1 MLYNALAQRVL
12 QHLPYTPNEQQS
24 ELLLRLSRFVVT
36 GGDCELFLLT
46 GYAGTGKTSLVG
58 AMVKTLDELKYKTI
72 LLAPTGRAAK
82 VFSRYAHHP
91 AYTIHRK
98 IYRQQRFSPDMRGF
112 LAGSNTHRDTLFI
125 VDEASMIANS
135 AGDSDFYGS
144 GRLLDDLIEYVYSGE
159 NCRLLLLGDTA
170 QLPPVGQAH
179 SPALS
184 PERLKAMG
192 MTVTTFELSEVAR
205 QDADSGILFNA
216 TRLRSI
222 MASCSEGDM
231 PIPQIR
237 FGTYPDVINL
247 SGEYLI
253 ETLSDSYD
261 RVGLDDTIVI
271 TRSNKRA
278 GIFNQGIRNQILYR
292 EEELTAGDMLLV
304 AKNNYYWGKEY
315 KEVDFI
321 ANGDVARVVRVLK
334 RYEMYGFR
342 FADVQ
347 LHFPDLDVE
356 LEARI
361 LLDTLCSDA
370 PALSREQNE
379 QLYTAILEDYAH
391 ITTQR
396 ERMQRLKADPW
407 FNALQVKYAYGVTC
421 HKAQGGQWRH
431 AYIDMGYIN
440 PETLSLDFYRWLY
453 TAITRATERVYF
465 VNIAPHFVE
474 GGKCHDDM

>member
-1 MLYNALAQRVL
+1 MLYDALAAHTISQLR
-12 QHLPYTPNEQQS
+12 YIPNEQQR
-24 ELLLRLSRFVVT
+24 ELITRLARFVLNGKDT
-36 GGDCELFLLT
+36 DLFLLT

-58 AMVKTLDELKYKTI
+58 ALVRTLHALNFKTV

-82 VFSRYAHHP
+82 VFSRYAAHP

-112 LAGSNTHRDTLFI
+112 LAGNNTHRDTLFI

-135 AGDSDFYGS
+135 SGDSGIYGS
-144 GRLLDDLIEYVYSGE
+144 GQLLDDLLEYVYGGD
-159 NCRLLLLGDTA
+159 NCRLLLLGDIA
-170 QLPPVGQAH
+170 QLPPVGQPF

-184 PERLKAMG
+184 PEVLRAMG
-192 MTVTTFELSEVAR
+192 MNVISYELNQVAR
-205 QDADSGILFNA
+205 QDSDSGILYNA
-216 TRLRSI
+216 TRLRHTMTICSDTI
-222 MASCSEGDM
+222 M
-231 PIPQIR
+231 PPPQLR
-237 FGTYPDVINL
+237 FKGFPDVVNL
-247 SGEYLI
+247 SGEFLI
-253 ETLSDSYD
+253 ETLSDSFD
-261 RVGLDDTIVI
+261 SVGLDDTIVI

-321 ANGDVARVVRVLK
+321 ANGDIARVVRVRK
-334 RYEMYGFR
+334 NYTMYGFR

-361 LLDTLCSDA
+361 LLDTLHSDA

-391 ITTQR
+391 IPTQR
-396 ERMQRLKADPW
+396 ERLQRLKADPW

-431 AYIDMGYIN
+431 AYIDMGYID
-440 PETLSLDFYRWLY
+440 PSALSLDFYRWLY

-465 VNIAPHFVE
+465 INVADPFV
-474 GGKCHDDM
+474 DDTDK

>member
-1 MLYNALAQRVL
+1 MLYDALAAKVCSQL
-12 QHLPYTPNEQQS
+12 TYTPNRQQQ
-24 ELLLRLSRFVVT
+24 ELLIRLSKFILT
-36 GGDCELFLLT
+36 GGENELFLLK

-58 AMVKTLDELKYKTI
+58 ALVKTLQSIDRKTV

-82 VFSRYAHHP
+82 VFARYAGHS

-98 IYRQQRFSPDMRGF
+98 IYRQQRFSPDMQGF
-112 LAGSNTHRDTLFI
+112 LAGNNMHRDTLFI

-135 AGDSDFYGS
+135 LNENGYYGS
-144 GRLLDDLIEYVYSGE
+144 GQLLDDLIEYVYGGE

-170 QLPPVGQAH
+170 QLPPVGQAY

-184 PERLKAMG
+184 PERLSAFG
-192 MTVTTFELSEVAR
+192 LRVTTYELNEVAR
-205 QDADSGILFNA
+205 QDNASGILYNA
-216 TRLRSI
+216 TRLRRQMDTEAEILPPPRLRFSGY
-222 MASCSEGDM
+222 GD
-231 PIPQIR
+231 
-237 FGTYPDVINL
+237 VVNL

-261 RVGLDDTIVI
+261 KVGLDETIVI

-315 KEVDFI
+315 KGVDFI
-321 ANGDVARVVRVLK
+321 ANGDVARVMRVRK
-334 RYEMYGFR
+334 YYEMYGFR

-347 LHFPDLDVE
+347 LQFPDLDIE
-356 LEARI
+356 IEARI
-361 LLDTLCSDA
+361 LLDTLSSDA

-379 QLYTAILEDYAH
+379 QLYTRILEDYTH
-391 ITTQR
+391 IASQR
-396 ERMQRLKADPW
+396 ERLQRLKADPW

-431 AYIDMGYIN
+431 AYIDMGYIDPQN
-440 PETLSLDFYRWLY
+440 LTLDFYRWLY
-453 TAITRATERVYF
+453 TALTRATERVYF
-465 VNIAPHFVE
+465 INTGECFIE
-474 GGKCHDDM
+474 K

>member
-1 MLYNALAQRVL
+1 MLYDALAA
-12 QHLPYTPNEQQS
+12 HTIGNLPYTPNAQQRD
-24 ELLLRLSRFVVT
+24 LLSRLARFVLNGKDT
-36 GGDCELFLLT
+36 DLFLLT

-58 AMVKTLDELKYKTI
+58 ALVKTLDSLHFKTV

-82 VFSRYAHHP
+82 VFARYAAHP

-112 LAGSNTHRDTLFI
+112 LAGNNTHRDTLFI
-125 VDEASMIANS
+125 VDEASMIANNT
-135 AGDSDFYGS
+135 SDTGFYGS
-144 GRLLDDLIEYVYSGE
+144 GNLLNDLIEYVYAGD

-170 QLPPVGQAH
+170 QLPPVGQAF

-184 PERLKAMG
+184 PQFLKAMG
-192 MTVTTFELSEVAR
+192 MNVIDFELNQVAR
-205 QDADSGILFNA
+205 QDSDSGILFNA
-216 TRLRSI
+216 TRLRHTMTACNDSI
-222 MASCSEGDM
+222 MPPPQLCFGD
-231 PIPQIR
+231 
-237 FGTYPDVINL
+237 FPDVVNL

-261 RVGLDDTIVI
+261 SVGLDDTIVI

-292 EEELTAGDMLLV
+292 EEELTSGDMLLV

-321 ANGDVARVVRVLK
+321 ANGDVARVVRVRK
-334 RYEMYGFR
+334 TYNMYGFR
-342 FADVQ
+342 FADVLLQ
-347 LHFPDLDVE
+347 FPDLEVE

-361 LLDTLCSDA
+361 LLDTLSSDA
-370 PALSREQNE
+370 PALSPQQNE
-379 QLYTAILEDYAH
+379 QLYTAILQDYAH
-391 ITTQR
+391 ITNQR

-431 AYIDMGYIN
+431 AYIDMGYIDH
-440 PETLSLDFYRWLY
+440 TALSLDFYRWLY

-465 VNIAPHFVE
+465 INLAEPFIDNYQAN
-474 GGKCHDDM
+474 D

>member
-1 MLYNALAQRVL
+1 MLYEALAA
-12 QHLPYTPNEQQS
+12 HTISNLPYEPNEGQR
-24 ELLLRLSRFVVT
+24 ELITRLARFVLNGKDT
-36 GGDCELFLLT
+36 DLFLLT

-58 AMVKTLDELKYKTI
+58 ALVRTLQSLKFKTV

-82 VFSRYAHHP
+82 VFSRYAQHP

-112 LAGSNTHRDTLFI
+112 LAGNNTHRDTLFI

-135 AGDSDFYGS
+135 PGESGFYGS
-144 GRLLDDLIEYVYSGE
+144 GQLLDDLLEYVYGGD
-159 NCRLLLLGDTA
+159 NCRLLLLGDIA
-170 QLPPVGQAH
+170 QLPPVGQPF

-184 PERLKAMG
+184 PEVLRSMG
-192 MTVTTFELSEVAR
+192 MNVISYELNQVAR
-205 QDADSGILFNA
+205 QDTDSGILFNA
-216 TRLRSI
+216 TRLRHTMNRCNDPI
-222 MASCSEGDM
+222 M
-231 PIPQIR
+231 PPPQLC
-237 FGTYPDVINL
+237 FKGFPDVVNL
-247 SGEYLI
+247 SGEFLI
-253 ETLSDSYD
+253 ETLSDSFD
-261 RVGLDDTIVI
+261 SVGLDDTIVI

-321 ANGDVARVVRVLK
+321 ANGDIARVVRVRK
-334 RYEMYGFR
+334 NYEIYGFR

-347 LHFPDLDVE
+347 LQFPDLEVE

-361 LLDTLCSDA
+361 LLDTLHSDA

-379 QLYTAILEDYAH
+379 QLYTAILQDYAH
-391 ITTQR
+391 ISTQR

-431 AYIDMGYIN
+431 AYIDMGYID
-440 PETLSLDFYRWLY
+440 PSALSLDFYRWLY
-453 TAITRATERVYF
+453 TAITRATEKVYF
-465 VNIAPHFVE
+465 INVAEPFIDNSE
-474 GGKCHDDM
+474 K

>member
-1 MLYNALAQRVL
+1 MLHNALAAKVCS
-12 QHLPYTPNEQQS
+12 HLTYTPNTQQK
-24 ELLLRLSRFVVT
+24 ELLARLSKFILT
-36 GGDCELFLLT
+36 GRENELFLLT

-58 AMVKTLDELKYKTI
+58 ALVKTLQELDRKTV

-82 VFSRYAHHP
+82 VFAKYARHS
-91 AYTIHRK
+91 AFTIHRK
-98 IYRQQRFSPDMRGF
+98 IYRQQHFSPDMQGF
-112 LAGSNTHRDTLFI
+112 LAGNNMHRDTLFI

-135 AGDSDFYGS
+135 TNEGGYYGT
-144 GRLLDDLIEYVYSGE
+144 GQLLDDLIEYVYGGE

-170 QLPPVGQAH
+170 QLPPVGQAY

-184 PERLKAMG
+184 PERLSAYG
-192 MTVTTFELSEVAR
+192 LQVTTYELNEVAR
-205 QDADSGILFNA
+205 QDSTSGILYNA
-216 TRLRSI
+216 TRLRQQMNTDAEI
-222 MASCSEGDM
+222 L
-231 PIPQIR
+231 PPPRLR
-237 FGTYPDVINL
+237 FSGYEDVVNL

-261 RVGLDDTIVI
+261 KVGLDETIVI

-315 KEVDFI
+315 KGVDFI
-321 ANGDVARVVRVLK
+321 ANGDVARVTRVRK
-334 RYEMYGFR
+334 HYEMYGFR

-347 LHFPDLDVE
+347 LQFPDLDIE
-356 LEARI
+356 IEARI
-361 LLDTLCSDA
+361 LLDTLSSDA

-379 QLYTAILEDYAH
+379 QLYTRILEDYAH
-391 ITTQR
+391 IASQR

-431 AYIDMGYIN
+431 AYIDMGYIDPQN
-440 PETLSLDFYRWLY
+440 LTLDFYRWLY
-453 TAITRATERVYF
+453 TALTRATERVYF
-465 VNIAPHFVE
+465 INAAEPFVE
-474 GGKCHDDM
+474 

>member
-1 MLYNALAQRVL
+1 MLYDALAAHTISQ
-12 QHLPYTPNEQQS
+12 LPYIPNEQQR
-24 ELLLRLSRFVVT
+24 ELITRLARFVLNGKDT
-36 GGDCELFLLT
+36 DLFLLT

-58 AMVKTLDELKYKTI
+58 ALVRTLHALNFKTV

-82 VFSRYAHHP
+82 VFSRYAAHP

-112 LAGSNTHRDTLFI
+112 LAGNNTHRDTLFI

-135 AGDSDFYGS
+135 SGDSGIYGS
-144 GRLLDDLIEYVYSGE
+144 GQLLDDLLEYVYGGD
-159 NCRLLLLGDTA
+159 NCRLLLLGDIA
-170 QLPPVGQAH
+170 QLPPVGQPF

-184 PERLKAMG
+184 PEVLRAMG
-192 MTVTTFELSEVAR
+192 MNVISYELNQVAR
-205 QDADSGILFNA
+205 QDSDSGILYNA
-216 TRLRSI
+216 TRLRHTMNICSDPI
-222 MASCSEGDM
+222 M
-231 PIPQIR
+231 PPPQLR
-237 FGTYPDVINL
+237 FKGFPDVVNL
-247 SGEYLI
+247 SGEFLI
-253 ETLSDSYD
+253 ETLSDSFD
-261 RVGLDDTIVI
+261 SVGLDDTIVI

-278 GIFNQGIRNQILYR
+278 GIFSQGIRNQILYR

-321 ANGDVARVVRVLK
+321 ANGDIARVVRVRK
-334 RYEMYGFR
+334 NYTMYGFR

-361 LLDTLCSDA
+361 LLDTLHSDA

-391 ITTQR
+391 IPTQR
-396 ERMQRLKADPW
+396 ERLQRLKADPW

-431 AYIDMGYIN
+431 AYIDMGYID
-440 PETLSLDFYRWLY
+440 PSALSLDFYRWLY

-465 VNIAPHFVE
+465 INVADPFVDE
-474 GGKCHDDM
+474 TDK

>member
-1 MLYNALAQRVL
+1 MLYEALAAQTIAN
-12 QHLPYTPNEQQS
+12 LPYTPNDSQR
-24 ELLLRLSRFVVT
+24 ELITRLARFVI
-36 GGDCELFLLT
+36 GGRDTDLFLLT

-58 AMVKTLDELKYKTI
+58 ALVRTLSSLNFKTV

-112 LAGSNTHRDTLFI
+112 LSGNNTHRDTLFI

-135 AGDSDFYGS
+135 PGEPGFYGS
-144 GRLLDDLIEYVYSGE
+144 GQLLDDLLEYVYSGE
-159 NCRLLLLGDTA
+159 NCRLLLLGDVA
-170 QLPPVGQAH
+170 QLPPVGQPF

-184 PERLKAMG
+184 PEVLKSMG
-192 MTVTTFELSEVAR
+192 MNVISFELNQVAR
-205 QDADSGILFNA
+205 QDTDSGILFNA

-222 MASCSEGDM
+222 MSECTDSPM
-231 PIPQIR
+231 PPPQLR
-237 FGTYPDVINL
+237 FSNFPDVVNL
-247 SGEYLI
+247 SGEFLI
-253 ETLSDSYD
+253 ETLSDSFD
-261 RVGLDDTIVI
+261 SVGLDDTIVI

-321 ANGDVARVVRVLK
+321 ANGDVARVVRVRK
-334 RYEMYGFR
+334 NYEMYGFR

-347 LHFPDLDVE
+347 LQFPDLEVE

-361 LLDTLCSDA
+361 LLDTLHSDA

-391 ITTQR
+391 ISTQR
-396 ERMQRLKADPW
+396 ERLQRLKADPW
-407 FNALQVKYAYGVTC
+407 YNALQVKYAYGVTC

-431 AYIDMGYIN
+431 AYIDMGYID
-440 PETLSLDFYRWLY
+440 PSALSLDFYRWLY

-465 VNIAPHFVE
+465 INIAEPFI
-474 GGKCHDDM
+474 DNSNS

>member
-1 MLYNALAQRVL
+1 MLYEALAA
-12 QHLPYTPNEQQS
+12 HTISSLPYTPNDQQQ
-24 ELLLRLSRFVVT
+24 ELITRLARFVLNGKDT
-36 GGDCELFLLT
+36 DLFLLT

-58 AMVKTLDELKYKTI
+58 ALVKTLDSLKFKTV

-82 VFSRYAHHP
+82 VFSHYAHHP

-112 LAGSNTHRDTLFI
+112 LSGNNTHRDTLFI
-125 VDEASMIANS
+125 VDEASMIAN
-135 AGDSDFYGS
+135 APNDSGIYGS
-144 GRLLDDLIEYVYSGE
+144 GQLLDDLIEYVYGGD

-170 QLPPVGQAH
+170 QLPPVGQAF

-184 PERLKAMG
+184 PEVLRSMG
-192 MTVTTFELSEVAR
+192 MNVISYELNRVAR
-205 QDADSGILFNA
+205 QDTDSGILFNA
-216 TRLRSI
+216 TQLRHTMTRCNDPI
-222 MASCSEGDM
+222 M
-231 PIPQIR
+231 PPPQLR
-237 FGTYPDVINL
+237 FGGFPDVVNL
-247 SGEYLI
+247 SGEFLI
-253 ETLSDSYD
+253 ETLSDSFD
-261 RVGLDDTIVI
+261 SVGLDNTIVI

-315 KEVDFI
+315 SEVDFI
-321 ANGDVARVVRVLK
+321 ANGDVARVVRVRK
-334 RYEMYGFR
+334 QYDMYGFR

-347 LHFPDLDVE
+347 LQFPDLEVE

-361 LLDTLCSDA
+361 LLDTLHSDA

-379 QLYTAILEDYAH
+379 QLYTAILADYAH
-391 ITTQR
+391 IASQR
-396 ERMQRLKADPW
+396 ERMQRLKVDPW

-431 AYIDMGYIN
+431 AYIDMGYID
-440 PETLSLDFYRWLY
+440 PSALTLDFYRWLY

-465 VNIAPHFVE
+465 INLADPFIDTADKE
-474 GGKCHDDM
+474 

>member
-1 MLYNALAQRVL
+1 VL
-12 QHLPYTPNEQQS
+12 NGKDT
-24 ELLLRLSRFVVT
+24 
-36 GGDCELFLLT
+36 DLFLLT

-58 AMVKTLDELKYKTI
+58 ALVKTLDSLKFKTV

-82 VFSRYAHHP
+82 VFSHYAHHP

-112 LAGSNTHRDTLFI
+112 LSGNNTHRDTLFI
-125 VDEASMIANS
+125 VDEASMIANTPN
-135 AGDSDFYGS
+135 DSGIYGS
-144 GRLLDDLIEYVYSGE
+144 GQLLDDLIEYVYGGE

-170 QLPPVGQAH
+170 QLPPVGQPF

-184 PERLKAMG
+184 PEVLRSLG
-192 MTVTTFELSEVAR
+192 MNVISYELNQVAR
-205 QDADSGILFNA
+205 QGTDSGILFNA
-216 TRLRSI
+216 TQLRHTMTQCDDSI
-222 MASCSEGDM
+222 M
-231 PIPQIR
+231 PPPQLR
-237 FGTYPDVINL
+237 FSGFPDVVNL
-247 SGEYLI
+247 SGEFLI
-253 ETLSDSYD
+253 ETLSDSFD
-261 RVGLDDTIVI
+261 SVGLDDTIVI

-321 ANGDVARVVRVLK
+321 ANGDIARVVRVRK
-334 RYEMYGFR
+334 NYEMYGFR

-347 LHFPDLDVE
+347 LQFPDLEVE

-361 LLDTLCSDA
+361 LLDTLHSDA

-379 QLYTAILEDYAH
+379 QLYTAILADYAH

-396 ERMQRLKADPW
+396 ERMQRLKVDPW

-431 AYIDMGYIN
+431 AYIDMGYID
-440 PETLSLDFYRWLY
+440 PTALTLDFYRWLY

-465 VNIAPHFVE
+465 INLAEPFIDSADKE
-474 GGKCHDDM
+474 Q

>member
-1 MLYNALAQRVL
+1 MLYDALAAHTISQ
-12 QHLPYTPNEQQS
+12 LPYIPNEQQR
-24 ELLLRLSRFVVT
+24 ELITRLARFVLNGKDT
-36 GGDCELFLLT
+36 DLFLLT

-58 AMVKTLDELKYKTI
+58 ALVRTLHALNFKTV

-82 VFSRYAHHP
+82 VFSRYAAPP

-112 LAGSNTHRDTLFI
+112 LAGNNTHRDTLFI

-135 AGDSDFYGS
+135 SGDSGIYGS
-144 GRLLDDLIEYVYSGE
+144 GQLLDDLLEYVYGGD
-159 NCRLLLLGDTA
+159 NCRLLLLGDIA
-170 QLPPVGQAH
+170 QLPPVGQPF

-184 PERLKAMG
+184 PEVLRAMG
-192 MTVTTFELSEVAR
+192 MNVITYELNQVAR
-205 QDADSGILFNA
+205 QDSDSGILYNA
-216 TRLRSI
+216 TRLRHTMNICSDTI
-222 MASCSEGDM
+222 M
-231 PIPQIR
+231 PPPQLR
-237 FGTYPDVINL
+237 FKGFPDVVNL
-247 SGEYLI
+247 SGEFLI
-253 ETLSDSYD
+253 ETLSDSFD
-261 RVGLDDTIVI
+261 SVGLDDTIVI

-321 ANGDVARVVRVLK
+321 ANGDIARVVRVRK
-334 RYEMYGFR
+334 NYTMYGFR

-361 LLDTLCSDA
+361 LLDTLHSDA

-391 ITTQR
+391 ISTQR
-396 ERMQRLKADPW
+396 ERLQRLKADPW

-431 AYIDMGYIN
+431 AYIDMGYID
-440 PETLSLDFYRWLY
+440 PSALSLDFYRWLY

-465 VNIAPHFVE
+465 INVADPFV
-474 GGKCHDDM
+474 DDTDK

>member
-1 MLYNALAQRVL
+1 MLYQALAARTL
-12 QHLPYTPNEQQS
+12 SNLPYIPNDQQQ
-24 ELLLRLSRFVVT
+24 ELITRLARFVLNGKDT
-36 GGDCELFLLT
+36 DLFLLT

-58 AMVKTLDELKYKTI
+58 ALVKTLDSLKFKTV

-82 VFSRYAHHP
+82 VFAHYAHHP

-98 IYRQQRFSPDMRGF
+98 IYRQQHFSPDMRGF
-112 LAGSNTHRDTLFI
+112 LSGNNTHRDTLFI
-125 VDEASMIANS
+125 VDEASMIAN
-135 AGDSDFYGS
+135 APNDSGMYGS
-144 GRLLDDLIEYVYSGE
+144 GQLLDDLIEYVYGGE

-170 QLPPVGQAH
+170 QLPPVGQAF

-184 PERLKAMG
+184 PEVLRSMG
-192 MTVTTFELSEVAR
+192 MNVISYELNQVAR
-205 QDADSGILFNA
+205 QDTDSGILFNA
-216 TRLRSI
+216 TQLRHTMTRCNDAI
-222 MASCSEGDM
+222 M
-231 PIPQIR
+231 PPPQLR
-237 FGTYPDVINL
+237 FSGFPDVVNL
-247 SGEYLI
+247 SGEFLI
-253 ETLSDSYD
+253 ETLSDSFD
-261 RVGLDDTIVI
+261 SVGLDNTIVI

-315 KEVDFI
+315 NEVDFI
-321 ANGDVARVVRVLK
+321 ANGDIARVVRVRK
-334 RYEMYGFR
+334 QYEMYGFR

-347 LHFPDLDVE
+347 LQFPDLEVE

-361 LLDTLCSDA
+361 LLDTLHSDA

-379 QLYTAILEDYAH
+379 QLYTAILADYAH
-391 ITTQR
+391 ISTQR
-396 ERMQRLKADPW
+396 ERMQRLKVDPW

-431 AYIDMGYIN
+431 AYIDMGYID
-440 PETLSLDFYRWLY
+440 PSALTLDFYRWLY

-465 VNIAPHFVE
+465 INVAPPFI
-474 GGKCHDDM
+474 DDRDNEL

>member
-1 MLYNALAQRVL
+1 MLYDALARQAL
-12 QHLPYTPNEQQS
+12 QYLPYTPNDRQQ
-24 ELLLRLSRFVVT
+24 ELLLRLSQFILNGREH
-36 GGDCELFLLT
+36 DLFLLT

-58 AMVKTLDELKYKTI
+58 AVVKTLDKLGFKCV

-82 VFSRYAHHP
+82 VFSRYASHS

-112 LAGSNTHRDTLFI
+112 LSGNNTHRDTLFI
-125 VDEASMIANS
+125 VDEASMIANTPN
-135 AGDSDFYGS
+135 DSGIYGS
-144 GRLLDDLIEYVYSGE
+144 GQLLDDLIEYVYSGE

-170 QLPPVGQAH
+170 QLPPVGQAY

-184 PERLKAMG
+184 PQRLQAYG
-192 MTVTTFELSEVAR
+192 LNVIDYRLNQVAR
-205 QDADSGILFNA
+205 QDIDSGILFNA
-216 TRLRSI
+216 TRLRCTMDECNDPI
-222 MASCSEGDM
+222 M
-231 PIPQIR
+231 PTPQLR
-237 FGTYPDVINL
+237 LGGFPDVENV
-247 SGEYLI
+247 SGEFLI
-253 ETLSDSYD
+253 EKLSDSFD
-261 RVGLDDTIVI
+261 SVGLDETIVI

-321 ANGDVARVVRVLK
+321 ANGDVARVVRVRK
-334 RYEMYGFR
+334 TYQMYGFR

-347 LHFPDLDVE
+347 LQFPDLDVE

-361 LLDTLCSDA
+361 LLDTLMSDA

-379 QLYTAILEDYAH
+379 QLYTAILQDYAH
-391 ITTQR
+391 IPSQR
-396 ERMQRLKADPW
+396 ERLQRLKADPW

-431 AYIDMGYIN
+431 AYIDMGYID
-440 PETLSLDFYRWLY
+440 PTTLSLDFYRWLY
-453 TAITRATERVYF
+453 TAVTRATEKLFFINVAKPF
-465 VNIAPHFVE
+465 IE
-474 GGKCHDDM
+474 GAQEE

>member
-1 MLYNALAQRVL
+1 MLYEVLARKAIS
-12 QHLPYTPNEQQS
+12 HLPYTPNEQQH
-24 ELLLRLSRFVVT
+24 ELLMRLSRFVLMGRDT
-36 GGDCELFLLT
+36 DLFLLT
-46 GYAGTGKTSLVG
+46 GYAGTGKSSLVG
-58 AMVKTLDELKYKTI
+58 ALVESMQEAGFKTV

-82 VFSRYAHHP
+82 VFARYAHHA

-112 LAGSNTHRDTLFI
+112 LAGNNTHRDTLFI

-135 AGDSDFYGS
+135 SNDVGYYGS
-144 GRLLDDLIEYVYSGE
+144 GQLLDDLIEYVYGGE
-159 NCRLLLLGDTA
+159 NCRLLLMGDVA
-170 QLPPVGQAH
+170 QLPPVGQAF

-184 PERLKAMG
+184 PERLRAMG
-192 MTVTTFELSEVAR
+192 MNVISYELNQVAR
-205 QDADSGILFNA
+205 QESDSGILHNA
-216 TRLRSI
+216 TLLRKIMSECHDEILPPPRLQLNGF
-222 MASCSEGDM
+222 A
-231 PIPQIR
+231 
-237 FGTYPDVINL
+237 DVENL
-247 SGEYLI
+247 SGEFLI
-253 ETLSDSYD
+253 ERLSDSFD
-261 RVGLDDTIVI
+261 AVGLDDTIVI

-278 GIFNQGIRNQILYR
+278 GVFNQGIRNQILYR

-321 ANGDVARVVRVLK
+321 ANGDVARVVRVRK
-334 RYEMYGFR
+334 QYNMYGFR

-347 LHFPDLDVE
+347 LFFPDLDVE
-356 LEARI
+356 IESRI
-361 LLDTLCSDA
+361 LLDTLTSDA

-396 ERMQRLKADPW
+396 ERLQRLKADAW

-431 AYIDMGYIN
+431 VYIDMGYID
-440 PETLSLDFYRWLY
+440 PSAITLDFYRWLY

-465 VNIAPHFVE
+465 INVAPAFCDGNGE
-474 GGKCHDDM
+474 